1 MRMIRRFSL
10 HIRWLVVVAI
20 IIIVWVYIRRELMGI
35 MEHMSQ
41 VENRS
46 PGSCVIQCYADDPN
60 FVHGVGSK
68 EHVKFLGLLNSTASD
83 SVLYVVG
90 SDLVMDV
97 IPIDVGRVVHCEEVV
112 VGQDPVMYVIYRNPP
127 VAFKYR
133 AYVERAAVL
142 VAKE

>member
-20 IIIVWVYIRRELMGI
+20 IIIVWVYIRRELMGV
-35 MEHMSQ
+35 MEHMSR

-68 EHVKFLGLLNSTASD
+68 DHVKFLGLLNSSASD

-90 SDLVMDV
+90 SDLVMDEML
-97 IPIDVGRVVHCEEVV
+97 IDVGRVVHCKEVV
-112 VGQDPVMYVIYRNPP
+112 VGQDSVVLVTFRVPPFVRKYHIYL
-127 VAFKYR
+127 
-133 AYVERAAVL
+133 EGGAVL